1 MTVTRLK
8 TEPRLRVVG
17 KEPCERIYGSSAFIR
32 RTRNPAKA
40 AGWPFRPATRVK
52 DDDVWL

>member
-1 MTVTRLK
+1 MTALK
-8 TEPRLRVVG
+8 TKLRLVEPD
-17 KEPCERIYGSSAFIR
+17 PHERIYGSSDFIR
-32 RTRNPAKA
+32 RTRNPAKV

>member
-1 MTVTRLK
+1 MTMAKTKLRLV
-8 TEPRLRVVG
+8 ED
-17 KEPCERIYGSSAFIR
+17 EPCERIYGSSAFIR
-32 RTRNPAKA
+32 RTRDPEKV